1 MAILKITILKNI
13 NVKKMKN
20 FQDMVV
26 GEKKKKIF
34 EKKKQNFN
42 RIMKRIN
49 S

>member
-26 GEKKKKIF
+26 GEKIKKIF
-34 EKKKQNFN
+34 EKKKNK
-42 RIMKRIN
+42 ISIE
-49 S
+49 